1 MRAGVVTGM
10 PRQVVAS
17 TRARDRC
24 VVTPGTITDTG
35 QLCGLSADFANWLL
49 RSGSEDF
56 SGYLHGTWD
65 FENGLQAWAN
75 LAVYDAKGIW
85 GTSPPAVVLP
95 GNPALPAF
103 HDAGSSPQ
111 DDLAASM
118 ASLEIDGLYIEFGLA
133 SIEGLEI
140 DGQPATPDLLI
151 ARGPEPLCREI
162 VEAVKAECGLSAEE
176 RKN

>member
-1 MRAGVVTGM
+1 MHYESWREVQSRDFPDVKFCVHRMSFGRRADL
-10 PRQVVAS
+10 
-17 TRARDRC
+17 ARR
-24 VVTPGTITDTG
+24 VRE
-35 QLCGLSADFANWLL
+35 L
-49 RSGSEDF
+49 
-56 SGYLHGTWD
+56 
-65 FENGLQAWAN
+65 
-75 LAVYDAKGIW
+75 
-85 GTSPPAVVLP
+85 TSRME
-95 GNPALPAF
+95 F